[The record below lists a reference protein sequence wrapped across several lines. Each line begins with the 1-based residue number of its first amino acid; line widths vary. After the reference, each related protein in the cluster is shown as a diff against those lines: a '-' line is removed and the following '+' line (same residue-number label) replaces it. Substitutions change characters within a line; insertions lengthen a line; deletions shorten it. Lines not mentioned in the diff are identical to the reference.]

1 MMESPLES
9 VPLFLLGPV
18 PITSAVVVTWAIMI
32 VLVGGAFALTRRLR
46 MRPSAAQA
54 TMELLVEAVDGQIRE
69 ATGAE
74 PAPYRAFIGTLFVF
88 ILCANWASL
97 IPGVE
102 PPTAKLET
110 DAALALL
117 VFFAV
122 IGFGMR
128 GGVWGYLRS
137 FASPTLV
144 MIPLNMLESVTR
156 IFSMF
161 VRLFGNVMSGVFVV
175 GIVASLAG
183 LLVPIPL
190 MALDLLTGLVQA
202 YIFAIL
208 ATVFIATTVEKGRA
222 PAAEAEGGAAENA
235 AVKTHGAAD
244 PAASVSEKPVPER
257 S

>member
-1 MMESPLES
+1 MMDSPLQS
-9 VPLFLLGPV
+9 TPLFHLGPI
-18 PITSAVVVTWAIMI
+18 PITPAVTVTWAIMA
-32 VLVGGAFALTRRLR
+32 VLVGGAWLLTRRLQT
-46 MRPSAAQA
+46 RPGVAQA
-54 TMELLVEAVDGQIRE
+54 AVELLVDTVDGQIE
-69 ATGAE
+69 ETTGAA

-88 ILCANWASL
+88 ILCANWVSL
-97 IPGVE
+97 IPGIE

-110 DAALALL
+110 DAALAIL

-122 IGFGMR
+122 IRFGAA
-128 GGVWGYLRS
+128 GGVGGYLKS
-137 FASPTLV
+137 FASPNIA

-156 IFSMF
+156 VFSMF

-208 ATVFIATTVEKGRA
+208 ATVFIASTVEEARPA
-222 PAAEAEGGAAENA
+222 PAPSGDA
-235 AVKTHGAAD
+235 
-244 PAASVSEKPVPER
+244 VSER